1 MNAFTAAAVQIAPVY
16 LDRDASVEKAA
27 EIIAEAA
34 ANGATL
40 VAFPESWLP
49 GYPAWIYGRAG
60 WEDGVSKDIFARLHR
75 NAVEVP
81 GPATDRLCQ
90 AARQAKTNV
99 VMGLHEVDHEFTH
112 GTLYNSQ
119 LFISDQGE
127 IAGLHRKLMPTHAER
142 IIWGQGDGS
151 GLVVAGMSVGR
162 VGGLICWEHWMP
174 LARYALHAQ
183 GEQVHVAA
191 WPDAPEIEQVANRSY
206 AFEGRCYV
214 ICAASWLTMGDVP
227 DDFEAPEA
235 LSASINPAGGDQGAA
250 ILMPGGS
257 SIVAPDGEIIAGPVY
272 NKETILY
279 GEIDLSRIPR
289 EYQAMDTAG
298 HYNRP
303 DIFDVRVDRSP
314 RRPITWT
321 GRSAAAAGGS
331 SAAGPAGAEG

>member
-34 ANGATL
+34 GGGATL

-90 AARQAKTNV
+90 AARQAKT
-99 VMGLHEVDHEFTH
+99 H

-151 GLVVAGMSVGR
+151 GLVVAGLSVGR

-214 ICAASWLTMGDVP
+214 ICAASWLTMSDVP

-321 GRSAAAAGGS
+321 GGSAAATGGSAAAGRSAAAGGS
-331 SAAGPAGAEG
+331 AAAGPAGAEG